1 MKKNNFYTYSTI
13 LLMLVL
19 PLISITIE
27 LIFFKKYD
35 LMLLIGKWFIFW
47 AIGIRQFTAGIKQ
60 TLDPAFTLERILN
73 IRNSESHVVVR
84 ELGFANIC
92 MGVLGIVS
100 LFVEQF
106 RLSAAIVSGLFM
118 GLAGILHIM
127 RKPDGRNEVIAMI
140 TNIFIFIVM
149 LIIVIENL
157 LK

>member
-19 PLISITIE
+19 PLVSIAIE
-27 LIFFKKYD
+27 FIFFKNGN
-35 LMLLIGKWFIFW
+35 LMFLVGKWFIFW
-47 AIGIRQFTAGIKQ
+47 AIGIRQFTAGFKQ
-60 TLDPAFTLERILN
+60 TMNPAFTLERIFN
-73 IRNSESHVVVR
+73 TRNSESHVIVR

-106 RLSAAIVSGLFM
+106 RLSSALVSGLFF

-127 RKPDGRNEVIAMI
+127 RRPDGRNEVIAMI

-149 LIIVIENL
+149 VIIVIENL